1 MPNNNLEN
9 RLWEAADQLRA
20 NSSLT
25 AQEYSRPVL
34 GLIFLKYADHR
45 YSEAQKELEAKNTS
59 GRRSIGKLD
68 YQAKGVMYLTDKAR
82 YSYLTQLPEGAD
94 IGRSINEAMDAI
106 ENENEDLK
114 GVLPRNLPSRYTSA
128 PSAGIE
134 FITSEKELAITSFR
148 DEKTFTVSLS
158 TCFSEIAFRSE

>member
-45 YSEAQKELEAKNTS
+45 YSEAQKELEAKNRS

-114 GVLPRNLPSRYTSA
+114 GVLPRNYNVLDRKIEVLDIDETPAYGLETKLKI
-128 PSAGIE
+128 GINGVVE
-134 FITSEKELAITSFR
+134 CI
-148 DEKTFTVSLS
+148 
-158 TCFSEIAFRSE
+158 